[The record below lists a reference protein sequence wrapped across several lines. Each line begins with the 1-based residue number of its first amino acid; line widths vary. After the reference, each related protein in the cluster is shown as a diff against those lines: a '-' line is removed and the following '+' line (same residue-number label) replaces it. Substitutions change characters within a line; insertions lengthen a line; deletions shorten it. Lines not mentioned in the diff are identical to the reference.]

1 MISSLAERL
10 KEAMS
15 GPKKVTGAALAKA
28 CGIKPPSVSDW
39 LSGKSKSMDGNNL
52 IDASEL
58 LGVRAKWLIK
68 GIGPKFPDHYATGS
82 VVSDTDAPDIQ
93 PKPTYDAW
101 VLEAIGILQRLDEA
115 DRRAAVINLRT
126 FIQQIGPPSNG
137 QALPL
142 AGKQQRVINGK

>member
-1 MISSLAERL
+1 MLSSLADRL

-68 GIGPKFPDHYATGS
+68 GVGPKFLDYPQASHHATDS
-82 VVSDTDAPDIQ
+82 DAPDIQ

-101 VLEAIGILQRLDEA
+101 VLEAIGILQRLDDA

-126 FIQQIGPPSNG
+126 FVQQIGPPGDG
-137 QALPL
+137 QTLPM
-142 AGKQQRVINGK
+142 ATQQQRVINGK